1 MDQSE
6 NNARKL
12 TNELRALRQRSR
24 PDNTIVPSERQATRS
39 PEIIELVPAD
49 TPRPRRTAELIV
61 FGLLLA
67 VLAWALVSPPIFT
80 APPHAV
86 EQVVNPPKAQI
97 ASPDIPLPLV
107 QASAVSEPI
116 LPPVVSAPAPAPAP
130 EEPPVVTL
138 HKSVPVRAA
147 QGKVMEDDGSDS
159 FRVVDPPG
167 PATAP

>member
-39 PEIIELVPAD
+39 PEIIELIPAD
-49 TPRPRRTAELIV
+49 GRHPRRTAELIG
-61 FGLLLA
+61 FGLLLV
-67 VLAWALVSPPIFT
+67 VLVWVLVSPPIFT
-80 APPHAV
+80 TPPPFM
-86 EQVVNPPKAQI
+86 EEVVTPPKAQI
-97 ASPDIPLPLV
+97 ASPDVPLPPV
-107 QASAVSEPI
+107 QSPAVSEPA
-116 LPPVVSAPAPAPAP
+116 LPSVVSAPAPVAAP
-130 EEPPVVTL
+130 EEPPITI

-147 QGKVMEDDGSDS
+147 QGKVMDDDGSDS
-159 FRVVDPPG
+159 FRVVDPPS